1 MGHQSVVVP
10 HAHERDDWSSRIDRP
25 ARRPPGSPGAAE
37 LIVLRLQRSA
47 GNAATTE
54 LLHGAVPAAA
64 HLLSSVQR
72 NGDEAESSTR
82 PTREQRVK
90 KRALDELE
98 HGGIDGKT
106 RGSKKRKEEWE
117 TLSGLSGA
125 EATEAAEQRR
135 RNAAPPKLLIDGR
148 GIFKGNRGF
157 SPQFMARFWE
167 LHTAK
172 AQADALKAKAAAGKG
187 DDDAAEVLPL
197 CARCTKEIT
206 PAERSIDHKKPWSIL
221 KTECATTVV
230 CKAGTHWEVVLRD
243 VALRKSWN
251 GPLDVSKFTQISDRP
266 NLQPMHVVCNSGKNG
281 SKEMDAITPK
291 RLGPC
296 PDGADCALPKA
307 R

>member
-1 MGHQSVVVP
+1 M
-10 HAHERDDWSSRIDRP
+10 
-25 ARRPPGSPGAAE
+25 
-37 LIVLRLQRSA
+37 LRLQRSA

-167 LHTAK
+167 LHTAE

-187 DDDAAEVLPL
+187 DDVDAAEVLPL